1 MNRREFLKL
10 GAAFSLALALTVS
23 PVGKILHA
31 PAQASAKGVRYRGSQ
46 NGRIYTSADNGKTWT
61 QMADFGSG
69 YVVRGVARDLQGQ
82 IYARLQ
88 YQGRSFDIHL
98 MQDGITWWYN

>member
-1 MNRREFLKL
+1 
-10 GAAFSLALALTVS
+10 
-23 PVGKILHA
+23 
-31 PAQASAKGVRYRGSQ
+31 
-46 NGRIYTSADNGKTWT
+46 
-61 QMADFGSG
+61 MADFGSG

-98 MQDGITWWYN
+98 MQDGKTWRYN